1 MYIARDKKGLLF
13 IFNSKPVYNEKLGMF
28 FPTDAEKTSLK
39 LDTSLF
45 KEVSFEN
52 SPQKINLN
60 L

>member
-1 MYIARDKKGLLF
+1 MYIARDKKGSLF
-13 IFNSKPVYNEKLGMF
+13 IFNSKPVCNEKLGMF
-28 FPTDAEKTSLK
+28 FPTDAEKSSLK